1 MSIENRIVIKIIV
14 YQQKKE
20 EKKKKMRMWDN
31 GFVVVFYTATKQFEE
46 QE

>member
-20 EKKKKMRMWDN
+20 EKKMRMWDN
-31 GFVVVFYTATKQFEE
+31 GFVVVFYTAAKQFEE

>member
-31 GFVVVFYTATKQFEE
+31 GFVGVFYTAAKQFEE